1 LAEALPCATLSRA
14 LEEPLYGTASVVR
27 GWVLLEQAGPW
38 GREAVTESR
47 LDPDLARAL
56 DGKAAA
62 AHLRL
67 LLIRRPGR
75 GGPEDR
81 RGGPPVDRGASQ
93 PSTCFVAHTSRRG
106 RWLERRRLD
115 DPAELL
121 ALDMARVVAGERP
134 GFGEEATEPVYLAC
148 TNGRHDRCCATYGRP
163 LALALQASQGDLVWE
178 SSHIGGDRF
187 AGNLVCLPDGHYFGR
202 VGPGDAERV
211 VGLHRKGTIDL
222 DHWRGCCIDPPV
234 VQAAEWF
241 ARRRTGLAGF
251 DDLVLDGRDKLA
263 GGVDEVR
270 FGLATGGRLR
280 VVVRTTRD
288 ADPRLLTCHSVRAE
302 PPLSFTLLELSS
314 SPFTPSP
321 GG

>member
-14 LEEPLYGTASVVR
+14 LEEPLHGTASVVR
-27 GWVLLEQAGPW
+27 GWVLLEQPGPW
-38 GREAVTESR
+38 GVEAVTESR
-47 LDPDLARAL
+47 LDRDLARAL
-56 DGKAAA
+56 HRKAAA
-62 AHLRL
+62 AGLRL

-75 GGPEDR
+75 GGE
-81 RGGPPVDRGASQ
+81 GE
-93 PSTCFVAHTSRRG
+93 PSACFVAHTSRRD

-121 ALDMARVVAGERP
+121 ELDMAQVVAGERP

-163 LALALQASQGDLVWE
+163 LALALQASHGDLVWE

-211 VGLHRKGTIDL
+211 VGQHRKGTLDL
-222 DHWRGCCIDPPV
+222 DHWRGCCVDPPV

-241 ARRRTGLAGF
+241 ARRRAGLVGV
-251 DDLVLDGRDKLA
+251 DDLVLDGRDRLE
-263 GGVDEVR
+263 GGVDAVR
-270 FGLATGGRLR
+270 FRRAGGGRLR
-280 VVVRTTRD
+280 VVLRVTRD
-288 ADPRLLTCHSVRAE
+288 ADPRPLTCHSVRPE
-302 PPLSFTLLELSS
+302 PPLSFTLLELAAG
-314 SPFTPSP
+314 P
-321 GG
+321 

>member
-14 LEEPLYGTASVVR
+14 LTEPLYGTASVVR
-27 GWVLLEQAGPW
+27 GWVLLEQPGPW
-38 GREAVTESR
+38 GVDAVTESR
-47 LDPDLARAL
+47 LDRDLARAL
-56 DGKAAA
+56 HRAAAA

-75 GGPEDR
+75 G
-81 RGGPPVDRGASQ
+81 ASQ
-93 PSTCFVAHTSRRG
+93 PSACFVAHTSRKG

-121 ALDMARVVAGERP
+121 ELDMAGVVAGERP

-163 LALALQASQGDLVWE
+163 LALALQASHGDLVWE
-178 SSHIGGDRF
+178 SSHVGGDRF

-202 VGPGDAERV
+202 VEPADAEGV

-251 DDLVLDGRDKLA
+251 DDLALDGRGHLA
-263 GGVDEVR
+263 GGVDLVR
-270 FGLATGGRLR
+270 FRLADGARLR
-280 VVVRTTRD
+280 VVLRASRD
-288 ADPRLLTCHSVRAE
+288 ADPRPLTCHSTRPE
-302 PPLSFTLLELSS
+302 SPLVFSLLELAAD
-314 SPFTPSP
+314 P
-321 GG
+321 GEG

>member
-1 LAEALPCATLSRA
+1 MAEALPCATLSRA
-14 LEEPLYGTASVVR
+14 LTEPLHGTASVVR
-27 GWVLLEQAGPW
+27 GWVLLEQPGPW
-38 GREAVTESR
+38 GMEAVTESR
-47 LDPDLARAL
+47 LDRDLARAL
-56 DGKAAA
+56 HRAAAA

-75 GGPEDR
+75 EAPGDR
-81 RGGPPVDRGASQ
+81 RGGPPADRGASQ
-93 PSTCFVAHTSRRG
+93 PLACFVAHTSRKG

-121 ALDMARVVAGERP
+121 ELDMARVVAGERP

-163 LALALQASQGDLVWE
+163 LALALRASHGELVWE
-178 SSHIGGDRF
+178 SSHVGGDRF

-202 VGPGDAERV
+202 VGPDDAERV

-241 ARRRTGLAGF
+241 ARRRTGLAGV
-251 DDLVLDGRDKLA
+251 DDLALEGRGHLP
-263 GGVDEVR
+263 GGVDAVR
-270 FGLATGGRLR
+270 FRLPDGTRLR
-280 VVVRTTRD
+280 VVLRATRD
-288 ADPRLLTCHSVRAE
+288 ADPRPLTCHSARPE
-302 PPLSFTLLELSS
+302 SPLSFSLLELAAD
-314 SPFTPSP
+314 PF
-321 GG
+321 

>member
-14 LEEPLYGTASVVR
+14 LEEPLHGTASVVR
-27 GWVLLEQAGPW
+27 GWVLLEQGGPW
-38 GREAVTESR
+38 GMEAVTESR
-47 LDPDLARAL
+47 LDRDLARAL
-56 DGKAAA
+56 HRAAA
-62 AHLRL
+62 AARLRL

-75 GGPEDR
+75 GRSVQG
-81 RGGPPVDRGASQ
+81 Q
-93 PSTCFVAHTSRRG
+93 PAACFVAHTSRRD

-121 ALDMARVVAGERP
+121 ELDMARVVAGERP

-163 LALALQASQGDLVWE
+163 LALALQASHGDLVWE
-178 SSHIGGDRF
+178 SSHVGGDRF
-187 AGNLVCLPDGHYFGR
+187 AGNLVSLPDGHYFGR

-211 VGLHRKGTIDL
+211 VGLHGKGVLDL

-241 ARRRTGLAGF
+241 ARRRAGLVGV
-251 DDLVLDGRDKLA
+251 DDLALDGRDRLA
-263 GGVDEVR
+263 GGVDAVR
-270 FGLATGGRLR
+270 FRLAGGGRLR
-280 VVVRTTRD
+280 VVLRVTRD
-288 ADPRLLTCHSVRAE
+288 ADPRPLTCHSIRPE
-302 PPLSFTLLELSS
+302 PPLSFTPLELSS
-314 SPFTPSP
+314 SPP

>member
-38 GREAVTESR
+38 GMEAVTESR

-56 DGKAAA
+56 HRAAEA

-75 GGPEDR
+75 G
-81 RGGPPVDRGASQ
+81 ASQ
-93 PSTCFVAHTSRRG
+93 PRTCFVAHTSRRG

-121 ALDMARVVAGERP
+121 ELDMARVVAGERP

-163 LALALQASQGDLVWE
+163 LALALQASHGELVWE
-178 SSHIGGDRF
+178 SSHVGGDRF

-202 VGPGDAERV
+202 VGPADAERV

-241 ARRRTGLAGF
+241 ARHRTGLANF
-251 DDLVLDGRDKLA
+251 DDLVLDSRGRLE
-263 GGVDEVR
+263 GGVDAVR
-270 FGLATGGRLR
+270 FRRAGGGRLR
-280 VVVRTTRD
+280 VVLRSTRD
-288 ADPRLLTCHSVRAE
+288 AEPRPLTCHSVRAE
-302 PPLSFTLLELSS
+302 PPLSFTLLELAAG
-314 SPFTPSP
+314 P
-321 GG
+321 

>member
-14 LEEPLYGTASVVR
+14 LTEPLYGTASVVR
-27 GWVLLEQAGPW
+27 GWVLLEQPGPW
-38 GREAVTESR
+38 GMEAVTESR
-47 LDPDLARAL
+47 LDRDLARAL
-56 DGKAAA
+56 HRAAAA

-75 GGPEDR
+75 GGP
-81 RGGPPVDRGASQ
+81 PVDREASQ
-93 PSTCFVAHTSRRG
+93 SSACFVAHTSRKG
-106 RWLERRRLD
+106 RWLERRRLA

-121 ALDMARVVAGERP
+121 ELDMARVVAGERP

-163 LALALQASQGDLVWE
+163 LALALQASHGELVWE
-178 SSHIGGDRF
+178 SSHVGGDRF
-187 AGNLVCLPDGHYFGR
+187 AGNLVSLPDGHYFGR

-241 ARRRTGLAGF
+241 ARRRTGLAGV
-251 DDLVLDGRDKLA
+251 DDLALDGRDRLE
-263 GGVDEVR
+263 GGVDGVWFR
-270 FGLATGGRLR
+270 RAGGGRLR
-280 VVVRTTRD
+280 GGVSPPPD
-288 ADPRLLTCHSVRAE
+288 AEPRPLTCHSVRAE
-302 PPLSFTLLELSS
+302 PPLSFTLLELAAG
-314 SPFTPSP
+314 P
-321 GG
+321 

>member
-14 LEEPLYGTASVVR
+14 LEEPLCGTASRVR
-27 GWVLLEQAGPW
+27 GWVLLEQPGPW

-47 LDPDLARAL
+47 LDRDLARAL
-56 DGKAAA
+56 DRKAAA

-75 GGPEDR
+75 EAGGRPR
-81 RGGPPVDRGASQ
+81 A
-93 PSTCFVAHTSRRG
+93 CFVAHTSRAG
-106 RWLERRRLD
+106 RWLERRQLD

-121 ALDMARVVAGERP
+121 ELDMARVVAGERP
-134 GFGEEATEPVYLAC
+134 GFGEEATDPVYLVC

-163 LALALQASQGDLVWE
+163 AALTLAASHGELVWE
-178 SSHIGGDRF
+178 SSHVGGDRF
-187 AGNLVCLPDGHYFGR
+187 AGNLVCLPGGHYFGR
-202 VGPGDAERV
+202 VGPDEAERV
-211 VGLHRKGTIDL
+211 VGLHRKDVIDL
-222 DHWRGCCIDPPV
+222 DHYRGCCIDPPV

-241 ARRRTGLAGF
+241 ARRRAGLAGVG
-251 DDLVLDGRDKLA
+251 DLVLDGRDRLE

-270 FGLATGGRLR
+270 FRLAGGGRLR

-288 ADPRLLTCHSVRAE
+288 ADPRPLTCHSARAE

-314 SPFTPSP
+314 
-321 GG
+321 